1 MITARPFN
9 GVESRRSGGVRTM
22 TMPTTAQ
29 SLQKKHAARRRL
41 PWRDYDEQR
50 VRRLAAFWGEPY
62 VAIVHLRKR
71 TASSRTTAM
80 SPATTASRQAS

>member
-1 MITARPFN
+1 
-9 GVESRRSGGVRTM
+9 M

-29 SLQKKHAARRRL
+29 SLQKKHTAHRHL
-41 PWRDYDEQR
+41 PWSDYDANR
-50 VRRLAAFWGEPY
+50 LRRLAAFWGEPY